1 MLQSM
6 TGYGKS
12 ELNLFNSNFIV
23 EIKSLNSKQI
33 DINIKIPSSYKDKE
47 FEIRKSL
54 SKKLTRGKI
63 ELSVWKEKTKSS
75 SNYKIN
81 TETLKNYHKEIL
93 DLSSVLNL
101 SNKLLN
107 SSDIIPALLKMPD
120 SVIKE
125 KELSKRSEWKK
136 INDGIRIA
144 TKNLLEFRKQE
155 GLSLEKDICARIHK
169 IKKYLSQLSPISK
182 IRIKNVK
189 NNLSKKI
196 LKLKSKNIDENRLE
210 QELIFYLEKQDV
222 TEETVRLNAHLD
234 YFLKTIKLKSPNGKK
249 LIFISQEIGR
259 EINTIGAK
267 SYNAKM
273 QKIVVEMKDELEKIK
288 EQLLNVL

>member
-1 MLQSM
+1 M

-33 DINIKIPSSYKDKE
+33 DINIKIPSSYKYKE
-47 FEIRKSL
+47 IEIRNSL

-63 ELSVWKEKTKSS
+63 ELSIWREKTKSS

-136 INDGIRIA
+136 INDGIKIA

-155 GLSLEKDICARIHK
+155 GVSLEKDICLRTHK
-169 IKKYLSQLSPISK
+169 IKKYLSKLFPISK

-196 LKLKSKNIDENRLE
+196 IKLKSKNIDENRLE
-210 QELIFYLEKQDV
+210 QELIFYLEKQDI

-273 QKIVVEMKDELEKIK
+273 QKIVVEMKDELEKVK

>member
-1 MLQSM
+1 M

>member
-1 MLQSM
+1 MQSM
-6 TGYGKS
+6 TGYGKA

-33 DINIKIPSSYKDKE
+33 DINIKVPSSYKDKE
-47 FEIRKSL
+47 IEIRKTL
-54 SKKLTRGKI
+54 SKKLSRGKI
-63 ELSVWKEKTKSS
+63 ELCIWKEKTKSS

-93 DLSSVLNL
+93 DLSNILNL

-125 KELSKRSEWKK
+125 KELAKRSEWKK
-136 INDGIRIA
+136 INDCIKIA
-144 TKNLLEFRKQE
+144 MTNLLEFRKQE
-155 GLSLEKDICARIHK
+155 GVSLEKDIYSRIHK
-169 IKKYLSQLSPISK
+169 LKKYLSQLSPISK
-182 IRIKNVK
+182 MRIKNVK
-189 NNLSKKI
+189 NNLSEKLI
-196 LKLKSKNIDENRLE
+196 KLKSKNIDENRLE
-210 QELIFYLEKQDV
+210 QELIFYLEKQDI

-273 QKIVVEMKDELEKIK
+273 QKIVVEMKDELEKVK

>member
-47 FEIRKSL
+47 IEIRKSL

-63 ELSVWKEKTKSS
+63 ELSIWREKTKSS

-107 SSDIIPALLKMPD
+107 SSDIIPALLKMPN

-155 GLSLEKDICARIHK
+155 GVSLEKDICF
-169 IKKYLSQLSPISK
+169 LFF
-182 IRIKNVK
+182 
-189 NNLSKKI
+189 
-196 LKLKSKNIDENRLE
+196 RLCH
-210 QELIFYLEKQDV
+210 F
-222 TEETVRLNAHLD
+222 
-234 YFLKTIKLKSPNGKK
+234 P
-249 LIFISQEIGR
+249 
-259 EINTIGAK
+259 
-267 SYNAKM
+267 
-273 QKIVVEMKDELEKIK
+273 
-288 EQLLNVL
+288 